1 MCWQR
6 FLCGGLALIV
16 ITFVVLLPLFIL
28 MRADED
34 VLWPWAAA
42 LIPLWLADALYAALS
57 LFRLVAATRTAT
69 GDETPPAPAGSVC
82 SAAISVLTMLCVLAS
97 HVLLVLRLSRPD
109 DAAGERALTF
119 TLALSLLA
127 AALLPSALGATW
139 QLLRACAHRLCP
151 QRTPDVSND
160 EATECFS
167 SFDFLFGYKRG
178 DQKMLLLNVKYLLRI
193 FQPWFSAVSKH
204 QYFTL
209 REAPRSGQCMNNVD
223 GKT

>member
-151 QRTPDVSND
+151 QRTPDVPPPSLAQMAPPAARLASCVLLA
-160 EATECFS
+160 ATLGLVGAKSDGWLDVSWWVPRPEQCAS
-167 SFDFLFGYKRG
+167 S
-178 DQKMLLLNVKYLLRI
+178 
-193 FQPWFSAVSKH
+193 A
-204 QYFTL
+204 
-209 REAPRSGQCMNNVD
+209 
-223 GKT
+223 